1 VGAKVK
7 KTGGL
12 FILTASKGA
21 IPDDSIAKI
30 KSTVDG
36 VIELSVVRSGRKATR
51 YLSILKMERR
61 KIAPGMIQFEI
72 DRGRGIVFRA
82 SRFGML
88 KRRVGLLKLPTRGS
102 PATAENR
109 AIVPEKTE
117 PRKVEGPEAEGKG
130 SETRGRGVG
139 RRQR

>member
-1 VGAKVK
+1 
-7 KTGGL
+7 
-12 FILTASKGA
+12 
-21 IPDDSIAKI
+21 
-30 KSTVDG
+30 

-82 SRFGML
+82 SRFGIL
-88 KRRVGLLKLPTRGS
+88 KRKIGLLKFPTRGS
-102 PATAENR
+102 SSTGENR
-109 AIVPEKTE
+109 GVVSEKTE
-117 PRKVEGPEAEGKG
+117 ARRVESPEPEGRG
-130 SETRGRGVG
+130 SEARGRGVG